1 MDSAGLAARAL
12 GALDASDWSTV
23 GDCITAGQ
31 QLGDDNRT
39 WRRAGALF
47 AVVKMALHFDSAGI
61 LGPTADIPATIQ
73 LRSTLVELGEV
84 EGPSL

>member
-12 GALDASDWSTV
+12 GALDGPVSDWSTV

-31 QLGDDNRT
+31 QLGDDNRA

-47 AVVKMALHFDSAGI
+47 AVVKMTLP
-61 LGPTADIPATIQ
+61 LGTTLTMPATIL